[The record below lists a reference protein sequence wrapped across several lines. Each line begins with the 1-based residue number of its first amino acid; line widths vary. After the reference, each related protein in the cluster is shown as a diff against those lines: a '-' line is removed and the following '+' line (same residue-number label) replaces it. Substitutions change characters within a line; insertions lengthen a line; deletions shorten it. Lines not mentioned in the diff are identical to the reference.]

1 MIQAAWRAVECTTC
15 GAGSYVQCHTL
26 KATKFMGFD
35 FYRFASHP
43 HVARIAAGK
52 AKRKGRHTG
61 GRNKA

>member
-1 MIQAAWRAVECTTC
+1 MARVKYESMEGIRYMDAHR
-15 GAGSYVQCHTL
+15 
-26 KATKFMGFD
+26 
-35 FYRFASHP
+35 ASHP

>member
-1 MIQAAWRAVECTTC
+1 MIQAAWRNVECPTC
-15 GAGSYVQCHTL
+15 WAYRGQRCVPIA
-26 KATKFMGFD
+26 KMGLNLLVMGVKKT
-35 FYRFASHP
+35 AP

>member
-1 MIQAAWRAVECTTC
+1 MILAAWRTVRCETC
-15 GAGSYVQCHTL
+15 NVPAGYPCITGIL
-26 KATKFMGFD
+26 TI
-35 FYRFASHP
+35 ASHP